1 MKTEKNGTALIL
13 YPTGRIDS
21 TNAPVFQKE
30 IMDALHG
37 NPVTSVAL
45 DFDQLEYISSPGL
58 RVLLMLSKKVQEPL
72 VIRNASPEVY
82 DILEVTGFTSFL
94 KAERKLRRIDITG
107 CEIIG
112 HGGVSTVYRIDP
124 DTIVK
129 VYDIP
134 NALEMIRNEQ
144 RRAKQALL
152 KGIPTAISYDA
163 VRVGDG
169 YGSVFELVNAR
180 TFADLLSSEPDRMDE
195 LIRRHAAIIR
205 KLHSIEAEPGELP
218 DCRDIFLN
226 YLKETG
232 DVIPRELREELQKRL
247 NAMPMDLH
255 LIHGDLHLKNVMQ
268 CGDEPLLI
276 DMDTLSTGNPVFDLA
291 NLYVAYQAFT
301 RDDPRNSEMVIGIP
315 ERLCHAVWE
324 KTLAYCIEP
333 ADEDQLPGIRDRIR
347 ALGYVRFLYLVA
359 VLNLGGEQYRETRIR
374 RSIEALQELVPRVPD
389 FAV

>member
-37 NPVTSVAL
+37 NPVTSVTL

-144 RRAKQALL
+144 RRAKQAFL

-232 DVIPRELREELQKRL
+232 DVIPRELQEELQKRRQGT
-247 NAMPMDLH
+247 AFQSADPVDRFDFSADMSEFFD
-255 LIHGDLHLKNVMQ
+255 
-268 CGDEPLLI
+268 DE
-276 DMDTLSTGNPVFDLA
+276 G
-291 NLYVAYQAFT
+291 
-301 RDDPRNSEMVIGIP
+301 
-315 ERLCHAVWE
+315 
-324 KTLAYCIEP
+324 K
-333 ADEDQLPGIRDRIR
+333 
-347 ALGYVRFLYLVA
+347 
-359 VLNLGGEQYRETRIR
+359 
-374 RSIEALQELVPRVPD
+374 
-389 FAV
+389 

>member
-134 NALEMIRNEQ
+134 NALE
-144 RRAKQALL
+144 
-152 KGIPTAISYDA
+152 ISA
-163 VRVGDG
+163 TNSG
-169 YGSVFELVNAR
+169 AR
-180 TFADLLSSEPDRMDE
+180 S
-195 LIRRHAAIIR
+195 
-205 KLHSIEAEPGELP
+205 
-218 DCRDIFLN
+218 
-226 YLKETG
+226 
-232 DVIPRELREELQKRL
+232 RL
-247 NAMPMDLH
+247 
-255 LIHGDLHLKNVMQ
+255 
-268 CGDEPLLI
+268 
-276 DMDTLSTGNPVFDLA
+276 F
-291 NLYVAYQAFT
+291 
-301 RDDPRNSEMVIGIP
+301 
-315 ERLCHAVWE
+315 
-324 KTLAYCIEP
+324 
-333 ADEDQLPGIRDRIR
+333 
-347 ALGYVRFLYLVA
+347 
-359 VLNLGGEQYRETRIR
+359 
-374 RSIEALQELVPRVPD
+374 
-389 FAV
+389 